1 MIIYETL
8 SIAAFLAALV
18 WTLLSRNPFNVGAL
32 FGGLLLFG
40 FDWLWCGKGFFNA
53 TFAAG
58 LLSIPGIQ
66 ILGERYPFAV
76 ACNWAVGFGLVPLLV
91 SRVHASFGRVLGMF
105 HFPVIFAAFAVFDL
119 VIEII
124 CVSGL
129 GVWTYHQA
137 PAYLLYG
144 VPWSNTW
151 LLGGLLTLS
160 YFGLAWLRRWVPIP
174 DSAGFCVTSEST
186 WKGIVL
192 SAAVIWAAAFF
203 LTVVQLFW
211 YSAAMP
217 WVLSG
222 RLF

>member
-1 MIIYETL
+1 MIFYEIL
-8 SIAAFLAALV
+8 SFAAFLAALV
-18 WTLLSRNPFNVGAL
+18 WTLQSRNALNVGAL

-58 LLSIPGIQ
+58 LLPIPGIE
-66 ILGERYPFAV
+66 ILGERYPVAV
-76 ACNWAVGFGLVPLLV
+76 ACNWAVGFGLVPLLL
-91 SRVHASFGRVLGMF
+91 SRRHGAFGRRLGAF
-105 HFPVIFAAFAVFDL
+105 HFPVILSGFALFDMA
-119 VIEII
+119 IEIV

-137 PAYLLYG
+137 PAYLFHG

-160 YFGLAWLRRWVPIP
+160 YFGLARLRRWAPVA
-174 DSAGFCVTSEST
+174 DGACLSAASDDT

-192 SAAVIWAAAFF
+192 GAAVIWAAAFF
-203 LTVVQLFW
+203 LTVLQLSW

-217 WVLSG
+217 WVDSG